1 MLYLSWDIGI
11 KNLAYCLVRYEN
23 NKIEIVDWEVINLFS
38 ENQKYEFVRVFF
50 YSKF

>member
-38 ENQKYEFVRVFF
+38 EKIIKKQICKNI
-50 YSKF
+50 